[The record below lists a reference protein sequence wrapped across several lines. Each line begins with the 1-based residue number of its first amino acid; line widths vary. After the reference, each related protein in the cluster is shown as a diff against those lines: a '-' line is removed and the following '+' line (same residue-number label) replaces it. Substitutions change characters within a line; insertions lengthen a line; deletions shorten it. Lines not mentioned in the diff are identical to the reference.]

1 MISSAD
7 NKFVLVTYELVSAAL
22 DLSYKPGQS
31 DTIHQVILHR
41 YIPQQTIPALIKSPP
56 RFKTQNLLEAQDGG
70 YSQRDS
76 AAMGLMPQ
84 QSLAR
89 KMQIPEQIYDKV
101 LRFTLNL
108 WLRILLNG

>member
-1 MISSAD
+1 MED
-7 NKFVLVTYELVSAAL
+7 TRRETEDGRGMKKLWNK
-22 DLSYKPGQS
+22 
-31 DTIHQVILHR
+31 LH
-41 YIPQQTIPALIKSPP
+41 
-56 RFKTQNLLEAQDGG
+56 
-70 YSQRDS
+70 S